1 MWFKKKDTDE
11 KTVNSNDP
19 EVKEETKEEPTKPV
33 EEWIWVTGYK
43 GTDKNM
49 KCRDYQYE
57 MNKCFDISGDV
68 EVEKCAHGFHLC
80 KNLKDVYQF
89 YPIDNGNR
97 FFEVRALVR
106 KEDYESYIGGNGQTV
121 VFKNG
126 HACIVSGYNK
136 LVSKSIIFV
145 RELTVDEILAHYN
158 GISDWSD
165 DDKRIIIDSGISKA
179 RLTVNVRKLVE
190 VGYSETFAK
199 TIARDDK
206 FDIAYAVGTQEDLSM
221 DMKVWIIYNHED
233 KKVIKVG

>member
-11 KTVNSNDP
+11 KTVNSKGS
-19 EVKEETKEEPTKPV
+19 EVKEEAKEETPKPV
-33 EEWIWVTGYK
+33 GEWIWVTGYK
-43 GTDKNM
+43 GTDKDM

-57 MNKCFDISGDV
+57 MNKCFDIPDDV

-80 KNLKDVYQF
+80 KNLKDVYKF

-106 KEDYESYIGGNGQTV
+106 KEDYESYIGGNGQRV
-121 VFKNG
+121 EFRDR
-126 HACIVSGYNK
+126 HALIVSGYNK

-158 GISDWSD
+158 DISDWSD
-165 DDKRIIIDSGISKA
+165 DDKRLIIDAGIDKA
-179 RLTVNVRKLVE
+179 RFTVNARKLVE

-199 TIARDDK
+199 IIARGDK
-206 FDIAYAVGTQEDLSM
+206 FNIAYTVGTQEDLSM
-221 DMKVWIIYNHED
+221 DMRVWAIYNHED